1 MSSANGLATLG
12 TDGVTVRFGGLA
24 ALEDLTIE
32 LARNEILGLIGPNG
46 AGKSTLINVLSGFQ
60 RVAAGRVYV
69 DGRNITGRVP
79 HDISRLGVARTFQA
93 VRLFAALTVL
103 ENVAAGFSG
112 RPVGRRAARLRAQE
126 ILDWI
131 GLGDKAQAIAG
142 SLPYGDERRVGIA
155 RALATAPA
163 FLLLDEPAAG
173 TNEEDI
179 PNLISM
185 IARIRDEF
193 DCGVLVVEHKHGPH
207 HGALQPGPR
216 DRPRPHHCRGLA
228 PLGAGRSRGKARLLG
243 RGRNVSMLA
252 VEDLA
257 VRYGPIAALRGVSI
271 AVDEGEFV
279 GIVGPNGAGKSTLL
293 FSITG
298 AVKAETGSVSF
309 CGETLSGLAP
319 EDIVRRGM
327 ALVPEGREL
336 FGELTVEENL
346 RLGATIR
353 RDRRGVEQDVRAQM
367 AAFPILRERRRARAE
382 KLSGGEQQ
390 MLAVARALMG
400 RPRMLLLDE
409 PSLGLAPLITRQVYQ
424 TLTGLNREG
433 MTILVVEQNPAR
445 IIDVARRV
453 YVLRSGRIA
462 RTGPPDILSR
472 REELDEAY
480 FGFDE
485 HGRDA

>member
-1 MSSANGLATLG
+1 MSL
-12 TDGVTVRFGGLA
+12 
-24 ALEDLTIE
+24 
-32 LARNEILGLIGPNG
+32 
-46 AGKSTLINVLSGFQ
+46 
-60 RVAAGRVYV
+60 
-69 DGRNITGRVP
+69 
-79 HDISRLGVARTFQA
+79 
-93 VRLFAALTVL
+93 
-103 ENVAAGFSG
+103 
-112 RPVGRRAARLRAQE
+112 
-126 ILDWI
+126 
-131 GLGDKAQAIAG
+131 
-142 SLPYGDERRVGIA
+142 
-155 RALATAPA
+155 
-163 FLLLDEPAAG
+163 
-173 TNEEDI
+173 
-179 PNLISM
+179 
-185 IARIRDEF
+185 
-193 DCGVLVVEHKHGPH
+193 
-207 HGALQPGPR
+207 
-216 DRPRPHHCRGLA
+216 
-228 PLGAGRSRGKARLLG
+228 
-243 RGRNVSMLA
+243 LA
-252 VEDLA
+252 VDDLA

-298 AVKAETGSVSF
+298 AVRADTGSVSF

-353 RDRRGVEQDVRAQM
+353 RDRRGVEEDVRAQM
-367 AAFPILRERRRARAE
+367 AAFPILAERRRARAE

-409 PSLGLAPLITRQVYQ
+409 PSLGLAPLITKQVYE
-424 TLTGLNREG
+424 TLAGLNREG

-445 IIDVARRV
+445 IIDVAQRV

-462 RTGPPDILSR
+462 RSGPTEILSR

>member
-1 MSSANGLATLG
+1 
-12 TDGVTVRFGGLA
+12 
-24 ALEDLTIE
+24 
-32 LARNEILGLIGPNG
+32 
-46 AGKSTLINVLSGFQ
+46 
-60 RVAAGRVYV
+60 
-69 DGRNITGRVP
+69 
-79 HDISRLGVARTFQA
+79 
-93 VRLFAALTVL
+93 
-103 ENVAAGFSG
+103 
-112 RPVGRRAARLRAQE
+112 
-126 ILDWI
+126 
-131 GLGDKAQAIAG
+131 
-142 SLPYGDERRVGIA
+142 
-155 RALATAPA
+155 
-163 FLLLDEPAAG
+163 
-173 TNEEDI
+173 
-179 PNLISM
+179 
-185 IARIRDEF
+185 
-193 DCGVLVVEHKHGPH
+193 
-207 HGALQPGPR
+207 
-216 DRPRPHHCRGLA
+216 
-228 PLGAGRSRGKARLLG
+228 
-243 RGRNVSMLA
+243 MLA
-252 VEDLA
+252 VDDLA

-271 AVDEGEFV
+271 TVDEGEFV

-353 RDRRGVEQDVRAQM
+353 RDRRGVEEDVRAQM

-462 RTGPPDILSR
+462 RTGQPDILSR
-472 REELDEAY
+472 GRSWTKPTSASTSTAGTHDHRHTDHRRCAERGLPLRADGARDRPHLRHHAPDQLRPWRVRHDRRLHADGDRGPIRAARHHRLDGAGRRPRASFGAHCLPSRSPCQPDHDAGDQLRGELLPPVSLRDDLRGPAQGLRVPRRPRRALHHRHDPHPEAECRDRRCDDRAAC
-480 FGFDE
+480 GPRAIPHTLPLRRADARSRTQLP
-485 HGRDA
+485 HGPSARRPSR

>member
-1 MSSANGLATLG
+1 MSL
-12 TDGVTVRFGGLA
+12 
-24 ALEDLTIE
+24 
-32 LARNEILGLIGPNG
+32 
-46 AGKSTLINVLSGFQ
+46 
-60 RVAAGRVYV
+60 
-69 DGRNITGRVP
+69 
-79 HDISRLGVARTFQA
+79 
-93 VRLFAALTVL
+93 
-103 ENVAAGFSG
+103 
-112 RPVGRRAARLRAQE
+112 
-126 ILDWI
+126 
-131 GLGDKAQAIAG
+131 
-142 SLPYGDERRVGIA
+142 
-155 RALATAPA
+155 
-163 FLLLDEPAAG
+163 
-173 TNEEDI
+173 
-179 PNLISM
+179 
-185 IARIRDEF
+185 
-193 DCGVLVVEHKHGPH
+193 
-207 HGALQPGPR
+207 
-216 DRPRPHHCRGLA
+216 
-228 PLGAGRSRGKARLLG
+228 
-243 RGRNVSMLA
+243 LA
-252 VEDLA
+252 VDDLA
-257 VRYGPIAALRGVSI
+257 VRYGPIAALRGVSV
-271 AVDEGEFV
+271 AVEEGEFV

-293 FSITG
+293 FAITG
-298 AVKAETGSVSF
+298 AVRAEAGHVSF
-309 CGETLSGLAP
+309 DGQALSGLAP

-353 RDRRGVEQDVRAQM
+353 RDRSGVEADVRAQM
-367 AAFPILRERRRARAE
+367 EAFPILAERRRARAE

-409 PSLGLAPLITRQVYQ
+409 PSLGLAPLITRQVYE

-462 RTGPPDILSR
+462 RSGPPDILSR

>member
-1 MSSANGLATLG
+1 MSL
-12 TDGVTVRFGGLA
+12 
-24 ALEDLTIE
+24 
-32 LARNEILGLIGPNG
+32 
-46 AGKSTLINVLSGFQ
+46 
-60 RVAAGRVYV
+60 
-69 DGRNITGRVP
+69 
-79 HDISRLGVARTFQA
+79 
-93 VRLFAALTVL
+93 
-103 ENVAAGFSG
+103 
-112 RPVGRRAARLRAQE
+112 
-126 ILDWI
+126 
-131 GLGDKAQAIAG
+131 
-142 SLPYGDERRVGIA
+142 
-155 RALATAPA
+155 
-163 FLLLDEPAAG
+163 
-173 TNEEDI
+173 
-179 PNLISM
+179 
-185 IARIRDEF
+185 
-193 DCGVLVVEHKHGPH
+193 
-207 HGALQPGPR
+207 
-216 DRPRPHHCRGLA
+216 
-228 PLGAGRSRGKARLLG
+228 
-243 RGRNVSMLA
+243 LA
-252 VEDLA
+252 VDDLA

-298 AVKAETGSVSF
+298 AVRADTGSVSF

-353 RDRRGVEQDVRAQM
+353 RDRRGVEEDVRAQM

-409 PSLGLAPLITRQVYQ
+409 PSLGLAPLITKQVYE

-445 IIDVARRV
+445 IIDVAQRV

-462 RTGPPDILSR
+462 RSGSPEILSR

-480 FGFDE
+480 FGFEE
-485 HGRDA
+485 HGGDA